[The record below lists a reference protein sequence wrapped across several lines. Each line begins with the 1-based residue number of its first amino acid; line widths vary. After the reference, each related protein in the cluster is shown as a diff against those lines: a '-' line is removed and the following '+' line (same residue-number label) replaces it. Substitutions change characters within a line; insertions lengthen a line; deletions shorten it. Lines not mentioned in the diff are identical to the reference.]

1 MRVSAPLLSLL
12 GHELRAPAGVLGGY
26 LAMLEKDADRLSV
39 RQQQALAG
47 ARRAQQTIVD
57 GLDDLRR
64 LTIAWR
70 AEDEPLT
77 WIGLANLV
85 QEVVQIAAARRVPLT
100 VDAATS
106 VAVPRRGRDAS
117 LAESL
122 VTLAEAVGRET
133 GGAVTATAAV
143 SADGR
148 ALVWQVRPAEAPEG
162 AARHVAFDLWRPGLG
177 VRLVTAAVTI
187 ETSGGTLEDVR
198 ADGSRA
204 GIDVRFPLG
213 PDDAAADTTA

>member
-26 LAMLEKDADRLSV
+26 LALLEQDAERLTA
-39 RQQQALAG
+39 RQRQALAG

-70 AEDEPLT
+70 AEEEPQTTIALPT
-77 WIGLANLV
+77 LV
-85 QEVVQIAAARRVPLT
+85 REVEQIAASRQVPLT
-100 VDAATS
+100 VAADST
-106 VAVPRRGRDAS
+106 AALPRRGRDAL

-122 VTLAEAVGRET
+122 VTLAEAVARET
-133 GGAVTATAAV
+133 GVAVHATTAE
-143 SADGR
+143 AD
-148 ALVWQVRPAEAPEG
+148 ASLTWQVRPVQPPAG
-162 AARHVAFDLWRPGLG
+162 AVVREDFDLWRPGLG

-187 ETSGGTLEDVR
+187 EAVGGTLVDLR
-198 ADGSRA
+198 ADGQRA
-204 GIDVRFPLG
+204 GIDAVFPRA
-213 PDDAAADTTA
+213 DAGTPA